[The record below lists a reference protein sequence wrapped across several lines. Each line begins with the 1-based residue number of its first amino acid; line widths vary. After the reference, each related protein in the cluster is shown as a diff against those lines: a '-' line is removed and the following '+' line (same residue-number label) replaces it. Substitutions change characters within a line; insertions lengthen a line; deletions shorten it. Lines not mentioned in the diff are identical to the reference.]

1 MEKNIIQQKVLLLV
15 LTCCLI
21 ISGCRDIKD
30 NPTGELY
37 TTIDET
43 YSVHLPNTTDEM
55 LVTIEG
61 GYNPRLKSVSSSA
74 DWLKVEDVGPTEME
88 EFTDPETG
96 FKWLSGGSY
105 PLLRL
110 TYDSFD
116 DLTSD
121 NDDREAIVKLV
132 TMSDNTLT
140 LKIRQSNYYEED
152 EAFYIQMETE
162 QGDLIVINNGGGEG
176 GPRLSD
182 FQSVNTDFEKD
193 WTQEEAIWLYSGKG
207 PETVKGV
214 GGYSI
219 VPLPWADTNESRLPE
234 GEAKAMLD
242 NADQWKLVLNFTG
255 NRAMPDYNYFAM
267 YNPRLGKLRFFYY
280 LSGDANLKDIN
291 DHLWAVSMPT
301 ELALCMEHAYGI
313 PENFQDH
320 QKLTNTSIKGR
331 YLYLTTPYTDNE
343 RFSSMGNIVP
353 EAGWWAFDIDMSEYH
368 NNGGTGHL
376 ANLDMQVRLV
386 GFHKDQVSLQ
396 SAMKSKINGSFN
408 GTMNLDAL
416 WKKPRIVNSTGS
428 ILSAIA
434 GVGGDLLGNK
444 NAGDFILS
452 KLVASASAVSPWALG
467 MGVASVGLKALSAHI
482 KGFDKEEKPDVSK
495 TGQINGSINLGMDG
509 TIETDG
515 FIKGDRQTGLKH
527 PNFTLNKMN
536 LQTGV
541 GRGVWNLEQSP
552 IIWYVEDFR
561 VIEPNLHTDRYVYAR
576 MIDNISH
583 GDRITDFWGQ
593 EKYPY
598 NYDNGVS
605 ISKSQGSVLYYFDP
619 RSVMLCYNE
628 ELFDIRDIKDVRVT
642 LMPGIE
648 KKPYGQS
655 FEHRKLVN
663 LPTELN
669 MPVES
674 SERWVGTDRPTFF
687 FYTHKI
693 QRMMLAPGGNVYP
706 NDPVMTPGND
716 EQSKYGQNIMHEFSA
731 KDYKTQRELRYSI
744 EEEPYPSSLFF
755 YGRGYDGK
763 FIYQPW
769 WQPLRGR
776 AFLYDSHSANLGH
789 VHRYWYP
796 PYDTPEFVVYI
807 LLEIELKDGNC
818 YKYVRSYQCD
828 LKPVKTLE
836 EFTDKVR
843 NSCSVS
849 GSVLNSF
856 WMKNTD
862 HEMNNAYAI
871 RKRQLDLINS
881 LIDIKQRN
889 PNNLDEYV
897 DVSPVK

>member
-61 GYNPRLKSVSSSA
+61 GFNPRLKSVSSSA

-140 LKIRQSNYYEED
+140 LKIRQSNYYEEE

-176 GPRLSD
+176 GPKLSD
-182 FQSVNTDFEKD
+182 FKSVNTDFEKD
-193 WTQEEAIWLYSGKG
+193 WTQEQAIWLYSGKG
-207 PETVKGV
+207 PETVNGV
-214 GGYSI
+214 KGYSI

-234 GEAKAMLD
+234 GESKAMLE
-242 NADQWKLVLNFTG
+242 NGDQWKLVLNFTG

-280 LSGDANLKDIN
+280 LTSDANLKDIN
-291 DHLWAVSMPT
+291 DHLWAITMPT
-301 ELALCMEHAYGI
+301 ELALCMEHTYGI
-313 PENFQDH
+313 PDNFWNH
-320 QKLTNTSIKGR
+320 QVLTNTSARGR
-331 YLYLTTPYTDNE
+331 YLYLTTPFTDNE

-353 EAGWWAFDIDMSEYH
+353 EPGWWAFDIDMSEYH
-368 NNGGTGHL
+368 NNGGGE
-376 ANLDMQVRLV
+376 NFPKLDMQVRMI

-396 SAMKSKINGSFN
+396 STMKATMEGSFK

-416 WKKPRIVNSTGS
+416 WKKPRTVNSTGS

-434 GVGGDLLGNK
+434 GVGGDVLGNK

-452 KLVASASAVSPWALG
+452 KLVSSASAVSPWALG
-467 MGVASVGLKALSAHI
+467 VGLASVGLKTLSTHI
-482 KGFDKEEKPDVSK
+482 KGFNKEEKPDVSK
-495 TGQINGSINLGMDG
+495 TGQINGSINLGMNG
-509 TIETDG
+509 TIETEG

-527 PNFTLNKMN
+527 PNFTLNKMD
-536 LQTGV
+536 LQTGI
-541 GRGVWNLEQSP
+541 GRGVWNLKESP
-552 IIWYVEDFR
+552 VIWYVEDFR
-561 VIEPNLHTDRYVYAR
+561 VVDPNLNKDDYLWQIPQSDGVTTSVYHLYPP
-576 MIDNISH
+576 DNDTYSRD
-583 GDRITDFWGQ
+583 GEF
-593 EKYPY
+593 
-598 NYDNGVS
+598 NVS
-605 ISKSQGSVLYYFDP
+605 RSQGAILYYFDP
-619 RSVMLCYNE
+619 HSVQLCLNNDLFQLNE
-628 ELFDIRDIKDVRVT
+628 IKDIRVT

-648 KKPYGQS
+648 NKPYGQS
-655 FEHRKLVN
+655 FEHRKMLG

-669 MPVES
+669 LPIEFSQPRFDPKSVYS
-674 SERWVGTDRPTFF
+674 
-687 FYTHKI
+687 FYTHKV
-693 QRMMLAPGGNVYP
+693 QRMMRAPGKNVYP
-706 NDPVMTPGND
+706 KDPVKTPGND
-716 EQSKYGQNIMHEFSA
+716 EQSKYGQHIAYEFSA
-731 KDYKTQRELRYSI
+731 KDYLSEQERWYKVEK
-744 EEEPYPSSLFF
+744 EGYPSALFF
-755 YGRGYDGK
+755 YGRGYDSK
-763 FIYQPW
+763 FIYLPW

-776 AFLYDSHSANLGH
+776 ANLIDSHSGNYMY
-789 VHRYWYP
+789 VHKYWYP
-796 PYDTPEFVVYI
+796 PFDVPEFVVYI

-828 LKPVKTLE
+828 LKPVKTLDDFKE
-836 EFTDKVR
+836 KVN
-843 NSCSVS
+843 NSCNR
-849 GSVLNSF
+849 GNSTV
-856 WMKNTD
+856 WNDMWLGYTD
-862 HEMNNAYAI
+862 HDKNNAYAI
-871 RKRQLDLINS
+871 RARQLDLINI
-881 LIDIKQRN
+881 LEDMQQRN
-889 PNNLDEYV
+889 PNDLDNY
-897 DVSPVK
+897 K